1 VPSLTERTLL
11 GPVLSTVTVRSA
23 ESVVFPTLSVARA
36 TMVYVPSGGCPLHVT
51 EYGAVASGASI
62 VVPAAKY
69 QLEPAQ

>member
-1 VPSLTERTLL
+1 MPSLTERTLL

-36 TMVYVPSGGCPLHVT
+36 TMVYVPSAGWPLHVT
-51 EYGAVASGASI
+51 EYGAVESGASI
-62 VVPAAKY
+62 VVPAAKE